1 MTIELLS
8 GFFIRILPGM
18 ALASLMLLLVPRKS
32 VLFRI
37 IIYIIIFIF
46 IRDAMTPA
54 GLWSFGT
61 DGFFWIRFIQDPA
74 TLILFGLSSIGFVFI
89 MNRID
94 PDCRDMIVWINGNRI
109 KGLLTGAAGALL
121 AVLPL
126 FLFYINV
133 DISFRGGNVP
143 SAMIPALFI
152 VAFGG
157 NFYEETLFRGY
168 IQGYLEKSE
177 SIGRIKAALISGVMF
192 SFCHIFLASTVTSI
206 GYPLLVFALYEGI
219 IAAFVRMKY
228 GMIPATITHG
238 GAIFLLAG
246 GFF

>member
-1 MTIELLS
+1 MTLELLS

-18 ALASLMLLLVPRKS
+18 VLAVSMLILIPRRLVLL
-32 VLFRI
+32 RI
-37 IIYIIIFIF
+37 FIYIMIFIF

-61 DGFFWIRFIQDPA
+61 ESFFWIRFVQDPV
-74 TLILFGLSSIGFVFI
+74 TIILFGLSSIGFVFL

-94 PDCRDMIVWINGNRI
+94 PACGDLIMWINGSRI
-109 KGLLTGAAGALL
+109 NALFTGAAGAVLV
-121 AVLPL
+121 VLPL
-126 FLFYINV
+126 FLFYINT
-133 DISFRGGNVP
+133 DISFRGGTVP
-143 SAMIPALFI
+143 YSMIPALFL

-168 IQGYLEKSE
+168 IQGYLEKKE
-177 SIGRIKAALISGVMF
+177 SIGRIKAAVISGVMF
-192 SFCHIFLASTVTSI
+192 AFCHIFLASTVTSI
-206 GYPLLVFALYEGI
+206 GYPILIFALYEGI

-228 GMIPATITHG
+228 GMIPAAITHG